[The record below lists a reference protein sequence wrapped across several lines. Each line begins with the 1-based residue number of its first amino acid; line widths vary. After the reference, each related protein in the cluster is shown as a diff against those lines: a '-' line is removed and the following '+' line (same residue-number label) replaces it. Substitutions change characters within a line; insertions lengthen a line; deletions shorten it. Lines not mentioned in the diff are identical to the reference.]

1 MQWPRRPQ
9 ATPLVQPFD
18 LVTYRHLS
26 LHTVPMVGLSG
37 ASLFWY
43 IVGFIALAVG
53 ARWAIMK
60 RANRDY
66 KATKAAVKGLRKNFW
81 ASLRSFVSAV
91 VLLIAILVGLVAWV
105 VSEMGGTSSPSVF
118 SPPNVATSTAPA
130 KAPAQQVRRQE
141 KIICFSAECRR
152 QHPE

>member
-1 MQWPRRPQ
+1 
-9 ATPLVQPFD
+9 
-18 LVTYRHLS
+18 
-26 LHTVPMVGLSG
+26 MVRLSG
-37 ASLFWY
+37 VSLFWY

-66 KATKAAVKGLRKNFW
+66 KATKSAVKGLRKNFW
-81 ASLRSFVSAV
+81 ASLRSFVGAA

-105 VSEMGGTSSPSVF
+105 ASEVGGTSTPSIF

-130 KAPAQQVRRQE
+130 KPAEQVRRPE
-141 KIICFSAECRR
+141 KSNGRTVICFSAECRR